1 MDYREHIARAVA
13 YIERNLSDDL
23 DLDACAR
30 AAGYSKYYF
39 LRVFR
44 EATGM
49 TPADYIRKRRLS
61 EIAKRIREGGE
72 PIADIAFACGFN
84 SKENFIRAF
93 KNEHHIL
100 PSEYRKARNSLHLL
114 EPLDFGEKPF
124 AVEPDIVAIPAFSLT
139 VFRSDEDEPPKFWNK
154 YNARKLSLRLSG
166 GRTCED
172 YGVSIRN
179 PAGNRLDYY
188 IGIRS
193 EMAVGDVSGTVE
205 LRIPGGTYAVFRTPV
220 ASRDNFVST
229 IRRTWDYIH
238 TVWLPRS
245 GWRYTGGYQFESY
258 LEQSRAFTETIH
270 IPIEEAQDR

>member
-1 MDYREHIARAVA
+1 MVTSANTR
-13 YIERNLSDDL
+13 
-23 DLDACAR
+23 
-30 AAGYSKYYF
+30 
-39 LRVFR
+39 
-44 EATGM
+44 
-49 TPADYIRKRRLS
+49 
-61 EIAKRIREGGE
+61 
-72 PIADIAFACGFN
+72 
-84 SKENFIRAF
+84 
-93 KNEHHIL
+93 
-100 PSEYRKARNSLHLL
+100 
-114 EPLDFGEKPF
+114 

-139 VFRSDEDEPPKFWNK
+139 VFKSDEDEPPKFWNK

>member
-13 YIERNLSDDL
+13 YIEQNLTGDIDL
-23 DLDACAR
+23 AACAR

-61 EIAKRIREGGE
+61 EIARRICESDG
-72 PIADIAFACGFN
+72 PIADIAFAYGFN

-100 PSEYRKARNSLHLL
+100 PSEYRKAGNSLNLL
-114 EPLDFGEKPF
+114 EPIAFEEKPF
-124 AVEPDIVAIPAFSLT
+124 SVTPDIVAISAFSLT
-139 VFRSDEDEPPKFWNK
+139 VFKSDEDEPPKFWNK
-154 YNARKLSLRLSG
+154 YNAGKWSMRLSG
-166 GRTCED
+166 GRICED

-179 PAGNRLDYY
+179 HDENRLDYY
-188 IGIRS
+188 IGIRT
-193 EMAVGDVSGTVE
+193 EMATGDVAGTMK
-205 LRIPGGTYAVFRTPV
+205 LHIPGGMYAVFRTPV
-220 ASRDNFVST
+220 ASHANFVNT

-238 TVWLPRS
+238 SVWLPRS
-245 GWRYTGGYQFESY
+245 GYRYTGGCQFETY

-270 IPIEEAQDR
+270 IPIEEAHDR